1 MKKRFPSNI
10 SQSILLLFLGLAFTT
25 PLLLFEKELLL
36 LFSGEAYILILY
48 SFFGVSAFLAGLLIN
63 RRKDISLSFSTNLKV
78 NRDLGIIVLTIISYQ
93 LLIAPTILILTK
105 HFSPNH
111 FSIAGHGITYLTG
124 AVLVG
129 PIVEELI
136 FRGMILNGMLDH
148 YQSTRKALF
157 VSALIFG
164 LAHVKIMQAIPAFF
178 WGLVFG
184 YFFYRTKSIL
194 LCIALHIVA
203 NASGLASIMMF
214 EDHQTV
220 TLASAYGEHSLVVYL
235 ISISVFVLCFYHLL
249 GKRQGLQKYIQRY
262 SKAEQAIP

>member
-10 SQSILLLFLGLAFTT
+10 IQSILLLFLGLAFTA

-36 LFSGEAYILILY
+36 LFSGEAYGVILY
-48 SFFGVSAFLAGLLIN
+48 SIFGVFAFLVAMLIN
-63 RRKDISLSFSTNLKV
+63 SRNGFTLSINAHLIV
-78 NRDLGIIVLTIISYQ
+78 NRNLVIIVLTIISYQ
-93 LLIAPTILILTK
+93 LLIAPTILLLTK
-105 HFSPNH
+105 HFNPNH

-124 AVLVG
+124 AVLIG

-136 FRGMILNGMLDH
+136 FRGMILNGMLDN
-148 YQSTRKALF
+148 YQSSRKALF
-157 VSALIFG
+157 LSALIFG

-184 YFFYRTKSIL
+184 YFFYQTKSIS

-220 TLASAYGEHSLVVYL
+220 TLANAYGEHSRVVYL
-235 ISISVFVLCFYHLL
+235 ISITVFILSSYYLL
-249 GKRQGLQKYIQRY
+249 GKQQGLQKYMQLY
-262 SKAEQAIP
+262 YKSQQALT